1 VKVDVPVWVS
11 NLSYELADSR
21 TKLSASY
28 YKKDTDKYR
37 GKQEKE
43 ISVLGIKAELIVR
56 HIIWEKSNVSHAYFA
71 PMINTEPVV
80 GADLVMGGEKYDIK
94 GAMRDKKYLMVNYDA
109 HNNPNKVIDWY
120 VFVIFGDKDAQI
132 KKVSH
137 SDVSKWQVVDSTYTK
152 VYRWTI

>member
-1 VKVDVPVWVS
+1 
-11 NLSYELADSR
+11 
-21 TKLSASY
+21 
-28 YKKDTDKYR
+28 
-37 GKQEKE
+37 
-43 ISVLGIKAELIVR
+43 
-56 HIIWEKSNVSHAYFA
+56 
-71 PMINTEPVV
+71 
-80 GADLVMGGEKYDIK
+80 
-94 GAMRDKKYLMVNYDA
+94 MRDKKYLMVNYDA